1 VSALDDLIAF
11 LAARDDREREVADFM
26 RSYVLPG
33 TRRDVVVLLHGL
45 TASPP
50 AWRGVADALHAQGA
64 TVVVPRLPLHG
75 HRNRMTTVLRA
86 LSADLLDIDMREL
99 IAAIRPLGGR
109 LTLAGHSLGG
119 TLAVHAGATIPGID
133 RIVPVAPFLGITRV
147 PQELHPPFLRVMR
160 ALPNVMM
167 WWDPIK
173 RERQVPLHGYP
184 RYPLHA
190 LAAGISLADAVYGEA
205 DDLPG
210 VRAIDIVLNTRES
223 SVSNRAARRLAKRWR
238 AAGAS
243 VAVHQLHG
251 LPRSHDIIEPE
262 RPHFAR
268 IRNVLVDLFASEHEP
283 ADRIHEV

>member
-1 VSALDDLIAF
+1 
-11 LAARDDREREVADFM
+11 M

-33 TRRDVVVLLHGL
+33 TSDEVVVLLHGL

-50 AWRGVADALHAQGA
+50 AWRGIADALHAHGS

-75 HRNRMTTVLRA
+75 HRNRMTTALRA
-86 LSADLLDIDMREL
+86 LTADLLDRDMREV
-99 IAAIRPLGGR
+99 IAAVRPLGGR
-109 LTLAGHSLGG
+109 LTIVGHSLGG

-147 PQELHPPFLRVMR
+147 PQELHPPFLQLMS
-160 ALPNVMM
+160 ALPNFFL
-167 WWDPIK
+167 WWDPVK
-173 RERQVPLHGYP
+173 RERQVPEHGYP

-205 DDLPG
+205 DDLPD
-210 VRAIDIVLNTRES
+210 VRAIDIVVNTRES

-238 AAGAS
+238 SSGAS
-243 VAVHQLHG
+243 VAVQQLHG

-262 RPHFAR
+262 RPHFKR
-268 IRNVLVDLFASEHEP
+268 IRDVLVDLLTSDHRP
-283 ADRIHEV
+283 VDRILEV